1 MRAPPS
7 FLRGPLRPSSSHASR
22 WPADSVLCRPMAP
35 REGIRFGGAVKI
47 CDPSVFATL
56 ASTSER
62 DKKRP
67 AYTVNQRCTRPPSS
81 ARPLETKRLQRLS
94 RKSRSHY
101 SKRDRRSPLILRAAP
116 ATRSSST
123 LEPEPSRRPRAAPA
137 TSTPRAL
144 ETSAPSAHLDA
155 LGPASAPLPAAT
167 FVGPFRRKRG
177 TRIK

>member
-1 MRAPPS
+1 M
-7 FLRGPLRPSSSHASR
+7 
-22 WPADSVLCRPMAP
+22 PALFVFVAATPGRQFDKIARPMNN
-35 REGIRFGGAVKI
+35 RGGTRLVNAVKK
-47 CDPSVFATL
+47 CHPSVFATL
-56 ASTSER
+56 ASAGER
-62 DKKRP
+62 RQKGQRTP
-67 AYTVNQRCTRPPSS
+67 SLTVCRGQQSS
-81 ARPLETKRLQRLS
+81 ARPLGTKRLQRLS

>member
-1 MRAPPS
+1 MRAPAS
-7 FLRGPLRPSSSHASR
+7 FLREAKLSR
-22 WPADSVLCRPMAP
+22 QQMDSRRGFVSPDGSQRGETARKRDFKKLASVLPN
-35 REGIRFGGAVKI
+35 
-47 CDPSVFATL
+47 
-56 ASTSER
+56 ASLSSER

-81 ARPLETKRLQRLS
+81 ARPLGTKRLQRLS